1 MEKYNFSLFIRGR
14 GNKSIFWRYDYYL
27 IDIFTAHIDDGF
39 GNVEEIEFIRKLRIQ
54 LEEAMKQA
62 NTLRERGILEFRY
75 GWYTSILNLREIGDI
90 FNITT

>member
-1 MEKYNFSLFIRGR
+1 
-14 GNKSIFWRYDYYL
+14 
-27 IDIFTAHIDDGF
+27 
-39 GNVEEIEFIRKLRIQ
+39 
-54 LEEAMKQA
+54 MKQA

>member
-1 MEKYNFSLFIRGR
+1 MNDKETLFS
-14 GNKSIFWRYDYYL
+14 YL

-62 NTLRERGILEFRY
+62 NTLRERGMVGILLY
-75 GWYTSILNLREIGDI
+75 
-90 FNITT
+90 